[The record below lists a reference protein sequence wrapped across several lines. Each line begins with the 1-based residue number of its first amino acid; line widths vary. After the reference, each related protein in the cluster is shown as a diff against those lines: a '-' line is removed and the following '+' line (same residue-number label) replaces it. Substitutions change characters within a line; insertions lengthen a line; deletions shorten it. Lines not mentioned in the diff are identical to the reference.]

1 MQNKIVAVIDKCRAD
16 GFYKGA
22 QIPSK
27 KLQNAIAHYPVPASE
42 TPLALVDAT
51 VFGSA
56 KVGMVLGTKGVYWKN
71 DWATDTLKNFLS
83 WEELAA
89 APGLIGGAKSK
100 LTLAQGC
107 VFDMTGSSMKCE
119 QLASLLVEIA
129 GVLQDAGEV
138 PNEEKAPAAAP
149 APAAGQAAAAPAMSL
164 ETRIARTGNE
174 LEMAI
179 LRFKTIF
186 RLLDHAKARPIA
198 EYAIEYFEIL
208 HAMIR
213 KGQEL
218 DQIKREID
226 LIFELSDHFIEVS
239 HERETLRKELL
250 TPRQDD
256 SEFILILRSLLV
268 AKNEIMQEDLH
279 DKKVDDFMKW

>member
-1 MQNKIVAVIDKCRAD
+1 MQNNIVPVIQSCHAD

-22 QIPSK
+22 QIPPK
-27 KLQNAIAHYPVPASE
+27 KLQNALANYPVPASE

-56 KVGMVLGTKGVYWKN
+56 KVGMVLGAKGIYWKN

-83 WEELAA
+83 WEELAS
-89 APGLIGGAKSK
+89 APELIRAKSSK

-107 VFDMTGSSMKCE
+107 VFDMTGSSMKGE
-119 QLASLLVEIA
+119 QLAGLLLKIVDLFAREA
-129 GVLQDAGEV
+129 SDEGEK
-138 PNEEKAPAAAP
+138 PQP
-149 APAAGQAAAAPAMSL
+149 APARQADAREAPAQPAMSR
-164 ETRIARTGNE
+164 EMKIARTGNE

-198 EYAIEYFEIL
+198 EYAMEYFEVL
-208 HAMIR
+208 HEMIR
-213 KGQEL
+213 NGEEL
-218 DQIKREID
+218 DQIKRESD
-226 LIFELSDHFIEVS
+226 LILELSDHFIEVS
-239 HERETLRKELL
+239 HGRQTLRKELL
-250 TPRQDD
+250 APRQDD

-268 AKNEIMQEDLH
+268 AKQEIMQEEVH